1 MRFFHQAARR
11 AAVLLLCLSMLT
23 GMLIPAFAATT
34 DPATETPA
42 HNLVCTDNQDENH
55 DPIYKVRLT
64 DDGVGGGCGGG
75 SGETEDGYVVAPI
88 YAGATPEFRF
98 GSEKPTEPVVLTVFE
113 RYEGESAVVAK
124 TYTLS
129 ELKALAQT
137 EVVGYQHWKNG
148 SEKVIAS
155 NLYATVGSLLADAGV
170 EFGAGDAVTAADPT
184 DFTSTLTYE
193 DSGVYKYYVNEDGA
207 TEVPAA
213 ILLSWNTGSGTPE
226 DIAKTAYISG
236 SLRFAYGITEQQY
249 ADQSAQGKR
258 LASNVVTLTVTH
270 PERVVLTV
278 YEQAEG
284 GEAKEVKSYKP
295 SELAALATEGAAG
308 YQFWKKGEAQ
318 LVAATQYVTMN
329 DLLTDA
335 GVTFSDLDTL
345 KAAAAD
351 GFSSELTYAG
361 SGTYRYY
368 ITEDGKTEVPAILAL
383 TWASGSGTLEEVA
396 AAAKNTGNL
405 RFCYG
410 ISEQQYADQSAQG
423 KRLASNIAT
432 ITVVRAAKAE
442 EPWVNPFRDVTE
454 SDWFYDD
461 VRFANQNGLFNGV
474 EKDLFAPEEP
484 MTRGMLVTVL
494 WRLDGETAPKTAT
507 TFTDV
512 DANAYYADAVAWAAE
527 SGVVNGIG
535 GNKFD
540 PEGNVTREQIAAI
553 LFRYAAFKGVD
564 TAARAD
570 LTAFPDAEKTSAYA
584 HDALSWAVAAEL
596 VKGTKEGSTIYLD
609 PQGSATRA
617 QVAAILSR
625 YAQNIVK

>member
-1 MRFFHQAARR
+1 MRFFRQAARR

-42 HNLVCTDNQDENH
+42 HNLVYTDNQGKNH
-55 DPIYKVRLT
+55 DPIYKVWLT
-64 DDGVGGGCGGG
+64 DDGVSGGCGD
-75 SGETEDGYVVAPI
+75 TEDGYVVDLI

-98 GSEKPTEPVVLTVFE
+98 GTEKPTEPVVLTVFE

-213 ILLSWNTGSGTPE
+213 ILISWNTGSGTPE

-258 LASNVVTLTVTH
+258 LASN
-270 PERVVLTV
+270 
-278 YEQAEG
+278 
-284 GEAKEVKSYKP
+284 
-295 SELAALATEGAAG
+295 
-308 YQFWKKGEAQ
+308 
-318 LVAATQYVTMN
+318 
-329 DLLTDA
+329 
-335 GVTFSDLDTL
+335 
-345 KAAAAD
+345 
-351 GFSSELTYAG
+351 
-361 SGTYRYY
+361 
-368 ITEDGKTEVPAILAL
+368 
-383 TWASGSGTLEEVA
+383 
-396 AAAKNTGNL
+396 
-405 RFCYG
+405 
-410 ISEQQYADQSAQG
+410 
-423 KRLASNIAT
+423 IAT
-432 ITVVRAAKAE
+432 ITVVHGTKAE

-512 DANAYYADAVAWAAE
+512 DVNAYYADAVAWAAG
-527 SGVVNGIG
+527 SGIVNGVG

-553 LFRYAAFKGVD
+553 LFRYASLKGVD

>member
-55 DPIYKVRLT
+55 DPIYKVWLT
-64 DDGVGGGCGGG
+64 DDGVSGGCGGG
-75 SGETEDGYVVAPI
+75 SGETEDGYVVDLI

-98 GSEKPTEPVVLTVFE
+98 GSEKPTEPVVLTVYE
-113 RYEGESAVVAK
+113 RYEGEAAVVAK

-213 ILLSWNTGSGTPE
+213 ILISWNTGSGTPE

-236 SLRFAYGITEQQY
+236 S
-249 ADQSAQGKR
+249 
-258 LASNVVTLTVTH
+258 
-270 PERVVLTV
+270 
-278 YEQAEG
+278 
-284 GEAKEVKSYKP
+284 
-295 SELAALATEGAAG
+295 
-308 YQFWKKGEAQ
+308 
-318 LVAATQYVTMN
+318 
-329 DLLTDA
+329 
-335 GVTFSDLDTL
+335 
-345 KAAAAD
+345 
-351 GFSSELTYAG
+351 
-361 SGTYRYY
+361 
-368 ITEDGKTEVPAILAL
+368 
-383 TWASGSGTLEEVA
+383 
-396 AAAKNTGNL
+396 L

-432 ITVVRAAKAE
+432 ITVVHGTKAE

-512 DANAYYADAVAWAAE
+512 DVNAYYADAVAWAAG
-527 SGVVNGIG
+527 SGIVNGVG

-553 LFRYAAFKGVD
+553 LFRYASPKGVD

-570 LTAFPDAEKTSAYA
+570 LTACPDAEKTSAYA

>member
-1 MRFFHQAARR
+1 MRFFRQAARR
-11 AAVLLLCLSMLT
+11 AAVLLLCLSTLT

-55 DPIYKVRLT
+55 DPIYKAWLT

-75 SGETEDGYVVAPI
+75 SGETEDGYVVDLI
-88 YAGATPEFRF
+88 YAGATPELRF
-98 GSEKPTEPVVLTVFE
+98 GTEKPTEPVVLTVFE
-113 RYEGESAVVAK
+113 RYEGEAAVVAK

-155 NLYATVGSLLADAGV
+155 NLYATVGSLLTDAGV

-278 YEQAEG
+278 YEQTEG

-295 SELAALATEGAAG
+295 SELAALATEGVAG
-308 YQFWKKGEAQ
+308 YQFWKGTNAQ
-318 LVAATQYVTMN
+318 LVAATEYVTMN

-335 GVTFSDLDTL
+335 LAQEEERQHDRQDGARFIDGNDLVHVAELQRAEIAQPRRAGREAREDQKDPRL
-345 KAAAAD
+345 RAQAGDGRRGADDGHHQPRKQQDHDRPDGRGRVRIRLPDAA
-351 GFSSELTYAG
+351 
-361 SGTYRYY
+361 
-368 ITEDGKTEVPAILAL
+368 
-383 TWASGSGTLEEVA
+383 
-396 AAAKNTGNL
+396 
-405 RFCYG
+405 FC
-410 ISEQQYADQSAQG
+410 
-423 KRLASNIAT
+423 
-432 ITVVRAAKAE
+432 
-442 EPWVNPFRDVTE
+442 
-454 SDWFYDD
+454 
-461 VRFANQNGLFNGV
+461 QNGCQPG
-474 EKDLFAPEEP
+474 KKRRTKCKQDPH
-484 MTRGMLVTVL
+484 
-494 WRLDGETAPKTAT
+494 D
-507 TFTDV
+507 
-512 DANAYYADAVAWAAE
+512 NAFFLYFVSR
-527 SGVVNGIG
+527 SG
-535 GNKFD
+535 
-540 PEGNVTREQIAAI
+540 
-553 LFRYAAFKGVD
+553 
-564 TAARAD
+564 
-570 LTAFPDAEKTSAYA
+570 
-584 HDALSWAVAAEL
+584 
-596 VKGTKEGSTIYLD
+596 
-609 PQGSATRA
+609 
-617 QVAAILSR
+617 
-625 YAQNIVK
+625 

>member
-1 MRFFHQAARR
+1 MRFFRQAARR

-42 HNLVCTDNQDENH
+42 HNLVYTDNQGKNH
-55 DPIYKVRLT
+55 DPIYKAWLT

-75 SGETEDGYVVAPI
+75 SGETEDGYVVDLI

-98 GSEKPTEPVVLTVFE
+98 GSKKPTEPVVLTVFE

-124 TYTLS
+124 AYTLS

-155 NLYATVGSLLADAGV
+155 NLYATVSSLLTDAGV

-213 ILLSWNTGSGTPE
+213 ILLSWSTGSGTPE

-236 SLRFAYGITEQQY
+236 S
-249 ADQSAQGKR
+249 
-258 LASNVVTLTVTH
+258 
-270 PERVVLTV
+270 
-278 YEQAEG
+278 
-284 GEAKEVKSYKP
+284 
-295 SELAALATEGAAG
+295 
-308 YQFWKKGEAQ
+308 
-318 LVAATQYVTMN
+318 
-329 DLLTDA
+329 
-335 GVTFSDLDTL
+335 
-345 KAAAAD
+345 
-351 GFSSELTYAG
+351 
-361 SGTYRYY
+361 
-368 ITEDGKTEVPAILAL
+368 
-383 TWASGSGTLEEVA
+383 
-396 AAAKNTGNL
+396 L

-432 ITVVRAAKAE
+432 ITVVHGTKAE

-512 DANAYYADAVAWAAE
+512 DVNAYYADAVAWAAE

-535 GNKFD
+535 GGRFD

-553 LFRYAAFKGVD
+553 LFRYASLKGVD

-570 LTAFPDAEKTSAYA
+570 LTAFPDAEKASAYA
-584 HDALSWAVAAEL
+584 RDALSWAVAAEL

>member
-42 HNLVCTDNQDENH
+42 HNLVYTDNQDENH

-113 RYEGESAVVAK
+113 RYEGESAVAAK

-213 ILLSWNTGSGTPE
+213 ILLSWSTGSGTPE

-258 LASNVVTLTVTH
+258 LASN
-270 PERVVLTV
+270 
-278 YEQAEG
+278 
-284 GEAKEVKSYKP
+284 
-295 SELAALATEGAAG
+295 
-308 YQFWKKGEAQ
+308 
-318 LVAATQYVTMN
+318 
-329 DLLTDA
+329 
-335 GVTFSDLDTL
+335 
-345 KAAAAD
+345 
-351 GFSSELTYAG
+351 
-361 SGTYRYY
+361 
-368 ITEDGKTEVPAILAL
+368 
-383 TWASGSGTLEEVA
+383 
-396 AAAKNTGNL
+396 
-405 RFCYG
+405 
-410 ISEQQYADQSAQG
+410 
-423 KRLASNIAT
+423 IAT
-432 ITVVRAAKAE
+432 ITVVHGAKAE

-461 VRFANQNGLFNGV
+461 VRFANQSGLFNGV

-494 WRLDGETAPKTAT
+494 WRLDGETAPKAAT

>member
-55 DPIYKVRLT
+55 DPIYKVWLT
-64 DDGVGGGCGGG
+64 DDGVSGGCGGG
-75 SGETEDGYVVAPI
+75 SGETEDGYVVDLI

-98 GSEKPTEPVVLTVFE
+98 SSEKPTEPVVLTVYE
-113 RYEGESAVVAK
+113 RYEGEAAVVAK

-236 SLRFAYGITEQQY
+236 S
-249 ADQSAQGKR
+249 
-258 LASNVVTLTVTH
+258 
-270 PERVVLTV
+270 
-278 YEQAEG
+278 
-284 GEAKEVKSYKP
+284 
-295 SELAALATEGAAG
+295 
-308 YQFWKKGEAQ
+308 
-318 LVAATQYVTMN
+318 
-329 DLLTDA
+329 
-335 GVTFSDLDTL
+335 
-345 KAAAAD
+345 
-351 GFSSELTYAG
+351 
-361 SGTYRYY
+361 
-368 ITEDGKTEVPAILAL
+368 
-383 TWASGSGTLEEVA
+383 
-396 AAAKNTGNL
+396 L

-512 DANAYYADAVAWAAE
+512 DANAYYADAVAWAAG
-527 SGVVNGIG
+527 SGIVNGIG

-553 LFRYAAFKGVD
+553 LFRYASLKGVD
-564 TAARAD
+564 TAARAN
-570 LTAFPDAEKTSAYA
+570 LATFPDAEKTSAYA

>member
-42 HNLVCTDNQDENH
+42 HNLVYTDNQGKNH
-55 DPIYKVRLT
+55 DPIYKVWLT
-64 DDGVGGGCGGG
+64 DDGVSGGCGGG
-75 SGETEDGYVVAPI
+75 SGETEDGYVVDLI

-213 ILLSWNTGSGTPE
+213 ILISWNTGSGTPE

-236 SLRFAYGITEQQY
+236 S
-249 ADQSAQGKR
+249 
-258 LASNVVTLTVTH
+258 
-270 PERVVLTV
+270 
-278 YEQAEG
+278 
-284 GEAKEVKSYKP
+284 
-295 SELAALATEGAAG
+295 
-308 YQFWKKGEAQ
+308 
-318 LVAATQYVTMN
+318 
-329 DLLTDA
+329 
-335 GVTFSDLDTL
+335 
-345 KAAAAD
+345 
-351 GFSSELTYAG
+351 
-361 SGTYRYY
+361 
-368 ITEDGKTEVPAILAL
+368 
-383 TWASGSGTLEEVA
+383 
-396 AAAKNTGNL
+396 L

-432 ITVVRAAKAE
+432 ITVVHGTKAE

-512 DANAYYADAVAWAAE
+512 DVNAYYADAVAWAAG
-527 SGVVNGIG
+527 SGIVNGVG

-553 LFRYAAFKGVD
+553 LFRYASLKGVD

>member
-42 HNLVCTDNQDENH
+42 HNLVYTDNQDENH
-55 DPIYKVRLT
+55 DPIYKVWLT
-64 DDGVGGGCGGG
+64 DDGVSGGCGGG
-75 SGETEDGYVVAPI
+75 SGETEDGYVVDLI

-98 GSEKPTEPVVLTVFE
+98 GTEKPTEPVVLTVYE

-213 ILLSWNTGSGTPE
+213 ILISWNTGSGTPE

-236 SLRFAYGITEQQY
+236 NLRFAYGITEQQY

-258 LASNVVTLTVTH
+258 LASN
-270 PERVVLTV
+270 
-278 YEQAEG
+278 
-284 GEAKEVKSYKP
+284 
-295 SELAALATEGAAG
+295 
-308 YQFWKKGEAQ
+308 
-318 LVAATQYVTMN
+318 
-329 DLLTDA
+329 
-335 GVTFSDLDTL
+335 
-345 KAAAAD
+345 
-351 GFSSELTYAG
+351 
-361 SGTYRYY
+361 
-368 ITEDGKTEVPAILAL
+368 
-383 TWASGSGTLEEVA
+383 
-396 AAAKNTGNL
+396 
-405 RFCYG
+405 
-410 ISEQQYADQSAQG
+410 
-423 KRLASNIAT
+423 IAT
-432 ITVVRAAKAE
+432 ITVVHGTKAE

-512 DANAYYADAVAWAAE
+512 DVNAYYADAVAWAAE

-553 LFRYAAFKGVD
+553 LFRYASLKGVD
-564 TAARAD
+564 TAARAN
-570 LTAFPDAEKTSAYA
+570 LATFPDAEKTSAYA

>member
-1 MRFFHQAARR
+1 MRFFRQAARR

-55 DPIYKVRLT
+55 DPIYKVWLT
-64 DDGVGGGCGGG
+64 DDGVSGG
-75 SGETEDGYVVAPI
+75 SGETEDGYVVDLI

-98 GSEKPTEPVVLTVFE
+98 GSEKPTEPVVLTVYE

-193 DSGVYKYYVNEDGA
+193 DSGVYKYYVNEEGA

-213 ILLSWNTGSGTPE
+213 ILLSWSTGSGTPE

-258 LASNVVTLTVTH
+258 LASN
-270 PERVVLTV
+270 
-278 YEQAEG
+278 
-284 GEAKEVKSYKP
+284 
-295 SELAALATEGAAG
+295 
-308 YQFWKKGEAQ
+308 
-318 LVAATQYVTMN
+318 
-329 DLLTDA
+329 
-335 GVTFSDLDTL
+335 
-345 KAAAAD
+345 
-351 GFSSELTYAG
+351 
-361 SGTYRYY
+361 
-368 ITEDGKTEVPAILAL
+368 
-383 TWASGSGTLEEVA
+383 
-396 AAAKNTGNL
+396 
-405 RFCYG
+405 
-410 ISEQQYADQSAQG
+410 
-423 KRLASNIAT
+423 IAT
-432 ITVVRAAKAE
+432 ITVVHGTKAE

-512 DANAYYADAVAWAAE
+512 DVNAYYADAVAWAAE

-553 LFRYAAFKGVD
+553 LFRYASLKGVD
-564 TAARAD
+564 TAARAN
-570 LTAFPDAEKTSAYA
+570 LATFPDAEKTSAYA

>member
-11 AAVLLLCLSMLT
+11 AAVLLLCLSILT

-42 HNLVCTDNQDENH
+42 HDLVCTDNQDKNH
-55 DPIYKVRLT
+55 APIYKVWLT
-64 DDGVGGGCGGG
+64 DDGVSGGCGGG

-113 RYEGESAVVAK
+113 RYEGESAVAAK

-155 NLYATVGSLLADAGV
+155 NLYATVSNLLADAGV

-193 DSGVYKYYVNEDGA
+193 DSGVYKYYVNEDSA

-213 ILLSWNTGSGTPE
+213 ILISWNTGSGTPE

-249 ADQSAQGKR
+249 ADQSAQGK
-258 LASNVVTLTVTH
+258 
-270 PERVVLTV
+270 
-278 YEQAEG
+278 
-284 GEAKEVKSYKP
+284 
-295 SELAALATEGAAG
+295 
-308 YQFWKKGEAQ
+308 
-318 LVAATQYVTMN
+318 
-329 DLLTDA
+329 
-335 GVTFSDLDTL
+335 
-345 KAAAAD
+345 
-351 GFSSELTYAG
+351 
-361 SGTYRYY
+361 
-368 ITEDGKTEVPAILAL
+368 
-383 TWASGSGTLEEVA
+383 
-396 AAAKNTGNL
+396 
-405 RFCYG
+405 C
-410 ISEQQYADQSAQG
+410 
-423 KRLASNIAT
+423 LASNIAT
-432 ITVVRAAKAE
+432 ITVVHGTKAE

-474 EKDLFAPEEP
+474 EKDLFAPEES

-494 WRLDGETAPKTAT
+494 WRLDGETAPKAAT

-512 DANAYYADAVAWAAE
+512 DVNAYYADAVAWAAE

-584 HDALSWAVAAEL
+584 RDALSWAVAAEL

-617 QVAAILSR
+617 QVSAIFSR
-625 YAQNIVK
+625 YVQNIVK

>member
-64 DDGVGGGCGGG
+64 DDGVSGG
-75 SGETEDGYVVAPI
+75 SGETEDGYVVDLI

-98 GSEKPTEPVVLTVFE
+98 GSKKPTEPVVLTVYE
-113 RYEGESAVVAK
+113 RYEGEAAVVAK

-170 EFGAGDAVTAADPT
+170 EFGAGDAVTTADPT

-213 ILLSWNTGSGTPE
+213 ILISWNTGSGTPE

-258 LASNVVTLTVTH
+258 LASN
-270 PERVVLTV
+270 
-278 YEQAEG
+278 
-284 GEAKEVKSYKP
+284 
-295 SELAALATEGAAG
+295 
-308 YQFWKKGEAQ
+308 
-318 LVAATQYVTMN
+318 
-329 DLLTDA
+329 
-335 GVTFSDLDTL
+335 
-345 KAAAAD
+345 
-351 GFSSELTYAG
+351 
-361 SGTYRYY
+361 
-368 ITEDGKTEVPAILAL
+368 
-383 TWASGSGTLEEVA
+383 
-396 AAAKNTGNL
+396 
-405 RFCYG
+405 
-410 ISEQQYADQSAQG
+410 
-423 KRLASNIAT
+423 IAT
-432 ITVVRAAKAE
+432 ITVVHGTKAE

-512 DANAYYADAVAWAAE
+512 DVNAYYADAVAWAAE

-553 LFRYAAFKGVD
+553 LFRYASLKGVD
-564 TAARAD
+564 TAARAN
-570 LTAFPDAEKTSAYA
+570 LATFPDAEKTSAYA

>member
-42 HNLVCTDNQDENH
+42 HNLVCTDNQDKNH
-55 DPIYKVRLT
+55 DPIYKVWLT
-64 DDGVGGGCGGG
+64 DDGVSGGCGGG

-98 GSEKPTEPVVLTVFE
+98 GSEKPTEPVVLTVYE
-113 RYEGESAVVAK
+113 RYEGEAAVVAK

-155 NLYATVGSLLADAGV
+155 NLYATVSSLLADAGV

-213 ILLSWNTGSGTPE
+213 ILLSWSTGSGTPE
-226 DIAKTAYISG
+226 DVAKTAYISG
-236 SLRFAYGITEQQY
+236 SLRFA
-249 ADQSAQGKR
+249 
-258 LASNVVTLTVTH
+258 
-270 PERVVLTV
+270 
-278 YEQAEG
+278 
-284 GEAKEVKSYKP
+284 
-295 SELAALATEGAAG
+295 
-308 YQFWKKGEAQ
+308 
-318 LVAATQYVTMN
+318 
-329 DLLTDA
+329 
-335 GVTFSDLDTL
+335 
-345 KAAAAD
+345 
-351 GFSSELTYAG
+351 
-361 SGTYRYY
+361 
-368 ITEDGKTEVPAILAL
+368 
-383 TWASGSGTLEEVA
+383 
-396 AAAKNTGNL
+396 
-405 RFCYG
+405 YG

-432 ITVVRAAKAE
+432 ITVVHGAKAE

-461 VRFANQNGLFNGV
+461 VRFANQSGLFNGV

-494 WRLDGETAPKTAT
+494 WRLDGETAPKAAT

>member
-1 MRFFHQAARR
+1 M
-11 AAVLLLCLSMLT
+11 
-23 GMLIPAFAATT
+23 
-34 DPATETPA
+34 
-42 HNLVCTDNQDENH
+42 
-55 DPIYKVRLT
+55 
-64 DDGVGGGCGGG
+64 
-75 SGETEDGYVVAPI
+75 
-88 YAGATPEFRF
+88 
-98 GSEKPTEPVVLTVFE
+98 
-113 RYEGESAVVAK
+113 
-124 TYTLS
+124 
-129 ELKALAQT
+129 
-137 EVVGYQHWKNG
+137 
-148 SEKVIAS
+148 
-155 NLYATVGSLLADAGV
+155 
-170 EFGAGDAVTAADPT
+170 
-184 DFTSTLTYE
+184 
-193 DSGVYKYYVNEDGA
+193 
-207 TEVPAA
+207 
-213 ILLSWNTGSGTPE
+213 TGS
-226 DIAKTAYISG
+226 
-236 SLRFAYGITEQQY
+236 TEQQY
-249 ADQSAQGKR
+249 ADQFAEGKR

-278 YEQAEG
+278 YEQDEG

-295 SELAALATEGAAG
+295 SELATLATEGVAG
-308 YQFWKKGEAQ
+308 YQFWKGTNAQ
-318 LVAATQYVTMN
+318 LVAATEYVTMN

-396 AAAKNTGNL
+396 AAAKNTGSF

-442 EPWVNPFRDVTE
+442 DPWVNPFRDVTE

-474 EKDLFAPEEP
+474 EKDLFAPEKS

-584 HDALSWAVAAEL
+584 RDALSWAVAAEL

-625 YAQNIVK
+625 YVQNIVK

>member
-55 DPIYKVRLT
+55 DPIYKVWLT
-64 DDGVGGGCGGG
+64 DDGVSGGCGGG
-75 SGETEDGYVVAPI
+75 SGETEDGYVVDLI

-98 GSEKPTEPVVLTVFE
+98 GSKKPTEPVVLTVYE

-213 ILLSWNTGSGTPE
+213 ILISWNTGSGTPE

-236 SLRFAYGITEQQY
+236 NLRFAYGITEQQY

-258 LASNVVTLTVTH
+258 LASN
-270 PERVVLTV
+270 
-278 YEQAEG
+278 
-284 GEAKEVKSYKP
+284 
-295 SELAALATEGAAG
+295 
-308 YQFWKKGEAQ
+308 
-318 LVAATQYVTMN
+318 
-329 DLLTDA
+329 
-335 GVTFSDLDTL
+335 
-345 KAAAAD
+345 
-351 GFSSELTYAG
+351 
-361 SGTYRYY
+361 
-368 ITEDGKTEVPAILAL
+368 
-383 TWASGSGTLEEVA
+383 
-396 AAAKNTGNL
+396 
-405 RFCYG
+405 
-410 ISEQQYADQSAQG
+410 
-423 KRLASNIAT
+423 IAT
-432 ITVVRAAKAE
+432 ITVVHGTKAE
-442 EPWVNPFRDVTE
+442 EPWGNPFRDVTE

-553 LFRYAAFKGVD
+553 LFRYASLKGVD
-564 TAARAD
+564 TAARAS
-570 LTAFPDAEKTSAYA
+570 LATFPDAEKTSAYA

>member
-23 GMLIPAFAATT
+23 GMLIPVFAATT

-55 DPIYKVRLT
+55 DPIYKDWLT
-64 DDGVGGGCGGG
+64 DDGVSGGCGGG
-75 SGETEDGYVVAPI
+75 SGETEDGYVVDLI

-98 GSEKPTEPVVLTVFE
+98 GTEKPTEPVVLTVYE

-155 NLYATVGSLLADAGV
+155 NLYATVSSLLADAGV

-193 DSGVYKYYVNEDGA
+193 DSGVYKYYVNKDGA

-258 LASNVVTLTVTH
+258 LASN
-270 PERVVLTV
+270 
-278 YEQAEG
+278 
-284 GEAKEVKSYKP
+284 
-295 SELAALATEGAAG
+295 
-308 YQFWKKGEAQ
+308 
-318 LVAATQYVTMN
+318 
-329 DLLTDA
+329 
-335 GVTFSDLDTL
+335 
-345 KAAAAD
+345 
-351 GFSSELTYAG
+351 
-361 SGTYRYY
+361 
-368 ITEDGKTEVPAILAL
+368 
-383 TWASGSGTLEEVA
+383 
-396 AAAKNTGNL
+396 
-405 RFCYG
+405 
-410 ISEQQYADQSAQG
+410 
-423 KRLASNIAT
+423 IAT
-432 ITVVRAAKAE
+432 ITVVHGTKAE
-442 EPWVNPFRDVTE
+442 DPWVNPFRDVTE

-461 VRFANQNGLFNGV
+461 VRFANQSGLFNGV
-474 EKDLFAPEEP
+474 EKDLFAPEES

-535 GNKFD
+535 GGRFD

-564 TAARAD
+564 TAARDD

>member
-42 HNLVCTDNQDENH
+42 HNLVCTDNQGKNH
-55 DPIYKVRLT
+55 DPIYKVWLT
-64 DDGVGGGCGGG
+64 DDGVSGGCGD
-75 SGETEDGYVVAPI
+75 TEDGYVVDLI

-98 GSEKPTEPVVLTVFE
+98 GTEKPTEPVVLTVFE

-213 ILLSWNTGSGTPE
+213 ILLSWSTGSGTPE

-236 SLRFAYGITEQQY
+236 S
-249 ADQSAQGKR
+249 
-258 LASNVVTLTVTH
+258 
-270 PERVVLTV
+270 
-278 YEQAEG
+278 
-284 GEAKEVKSYKP
+284 
-295 SELAALATEGAAG
+295 
-308 YQFWKKGEAQ
+308 
-318 LVAATQYVTMN
+318 
-329 DLLTDA
+329 
-335 GVTFSDLDTL
+335 
-345 KAAAAD
+345 
-351 GFSSELTYAG
+351 
-361 SGTYRYY
+361 
-368 ITEDGKTEVPAILAL
+368 
-383 TWASGSGTLEEVA
+383 
-396 AAAKNTGNL
+396 L

-432 ITVVRAAKAE
+432 ITVVHGTKAE
-442 EPWVNPFRDVTE
+442 DPWVNPFRDVTE

-461 VRFANQNGLFNGV
+461 VRFANQSGLFNGV

-570 LTAFPDAEKTSAYA
+570 LATFPDAEKTSAYA

-609 PQGSATRA
+609 PQGNATRA

>member
-1 MRFFHQAARR
+1 
-11 AAVLLLCLSMLT
+11 
-23 GMLIPAFAATT
+23 
-34 DPATETPA
+34 
-42 HNLVCTDNQDENH
+42 
-55 DPIYKVRLT
+55 
-64 DDGVGGGCGGG
+64 
-75 SGETEDGYVVAPI
+75 
-88 YAGATPEFRF
+88 
-98 GSEKPTEPVVLTVFE
+98 
-113 RYEGESAVVAK
+113 
-124 TYTLS
+124 
-129 ELKALAQT
+129 
-137 EVVGYQHWKNG
+137 
-148 SEKVIAS
+148 
-155 NLYATVGSLLADAGV
+155 
-170 EFGAGDAVTAADPT
+170 
-184 DFTSTLTYE
+184 
-193 DSGVYKYYVNEDGA
+193 
-207 TEVPAA
+207 
-213 ILLSWNTGSGTPE
+213 
-226 DIAKTAYISG
+226 
-236 SLRFAYGITEQQY
+236 
-249 ADQSAQGKR
+249 
-258 LASNVVTLTVTH
+258 
-270 PERVVLTV
+270 
-278 YEQAEG
+278 
-284 GEAKEVKSYKP
+284 
-295 SELAALATEGAAG
+295 
-308 YQFWKKGEAQ
+308 
-318 LVAATQYVTMN
+318 MN

-335 GVTFSDLDTL
+335 GITFADLDTVT
-345 KAAAAD
+345 AAAAD
-351 GFSSELTYAG
+351 GFSSTLTYADNEAF
-361 SGTYRYY
+361 RYY

-396 AAAKNTGNL
+396 AAAKNTGSL

-432 ITVVRAAKAE
+432 ITVVHGTKAE

-512 DANAYYADAVAWAAE
+512 DVNAYYADAVAWAAE

-553 LFRYAAFKGVD
+553 LFRYASLKGVD

-584 HDALSWAVAAEL
+584 HDALSWAVAAAL

>member
-55 DPIYKVRLT
+55 DPIYKVWLT
-64 DDGVGGGCGGG
+64 DDGVSGGCGGG
-75 SGETEDGYVVAPI
+75 SGETEDGYVVDLI

-98 GSEKPTEPVVLTVFE
+98 SSEKPTEPVVLTVYE
-113 RYEGESAVVAK
+113 RYEGEAAVVAK

-236 SLRFAYGITEQQY
+236 SLRF
-249 ADQSAQGKR
+249 
-258 LASNVVTLTVTH
+258 
-270 PERVVLTV
+270 
-278 YEQAEG
+278 
-284 GEAKEVKSYKP
+284 
-295 SELAALATEGAAG
+295 
-308 YQFWKKGEAQ
+308 
-318 LVAATQYVTMN
+318 
-329 DLLTDA
+329 
-335 GVTFSDLDTL
+335 
-345 KAAAAD
+345 
-351 GFSSELTYAG
+351 
-361 SGTYRYY
+361 
-368 ITEDGKTEVPAILAL
+368 
-383 TWASGSGTLEEVA
+383 
-396 AAAKNTGNL
+396 
-405 RFCYG
+405 CYG

-494 WRLDGETAPKTAT
+494 WHLDGETAPKTAT

-553 LFRYAAFKGVD
+553 LFRYASLKGVD